1 MGRRSGHQP
10 PFPRPPVYAAYFAE
24 ATKAKKASSF
34 AKASTVAG
42 GYGGQD
48 GGQDDRQAGPTQ
60 WLFQGPPAESKFLA
74 AKQAEI
80 ETEILSLLG
89 NPVLTTGQ
97 KQQVCIAAHALYKA
111 WPEKKDRSIEVLR
124 KMEQYA
130 PASDLGQAAKNLRN
144 HLSPS
149 KP

>member
-1 MGRRSGHQP
+1 MAILMVASRVCGASS
-10 PFPRPPVYAAYFAE
+10 AE
-24 ATKAKKASSF
+24 ATK
-34 AKASTVAG
+34 STPISPPS
-42 GYGGQD
+42 
-48 GGQDDRQAGPTQ
+48 GPTQ